1 MTRAQAEANIREYGV
16 INQANYH
23 CIANLV
29 ESTEKGIREAEAKH
43 REIRAAL
50 KEKAELL
57 DIGERILS
65 GSYVGD
71 LAAAEARRQQS
82 AIIPNGYIPGGVYC
96 R

>member
-29 ESTEKGIREAEAKH
+29 ESAEKGIREAADKH

-57 DIGERILS
+57 DIGERILN
-65 GSYVGD
+65 GCFVKD
-71 LAAAEARRQQS
+71 LAAAEVRRRQS
-82 AIIPNGYIPGGVYC
+82 DIIPTGYIPGGTFC